1 MDITSALNF
10 YARGFEI
17 VAERV
22 GRPYNLNFFI
32 RMLPV
37 FICT

>member
-1 MDITSALNF
+1 MDIISALNF
-10 YARGFEI
+10 CARGFEI

-22 GRPYNLNFFI
+22 SGPYNLNFFI

-37 FICT
+37 FI

>member
-1 MDITSALNF
+1 MDITSSLNF
-10 YARGFEI
+10 YARGFET

-22 GRPYNLNFFI
+22 SRPYNLSFFI

-37 FICT
+37 FI